1 MQMKMRKKPSIGT
14 NGDAELG
21 GDAQLGGRIR
31 KVTMA
36 HIVATSEKVFA
47 QAGFNG
53 VSMAD
58 LAKAAELPKPNLHY
72 YFGNKEGLYRAVLA
86 NIMSVWISA
95 TDHIQPGNDPAEALS
110 HYVRSKIA
118 LSKDRPHASRVFANE
133 ILHGAPQ
140 LRSFLANDLRALV
153 KEKTRVFEHWA
164 ERGLMEK
171 VNAPH
176 LLFAIW
182 AMTQTYA
189 DFEAQIGPVLGVAK
203 MGDAVY
209 EDGAETIIRL
219 VLRGGGVKAR
229 AATPRRRAAAR
240 KTSAAR
246 P

>member
-1 MQMKMRKKPSIGT
+1 MQMKMRKKPSGKT
-14 NGDAELG
+14 NGGTES
-21 GDAQLGGRIR
+21 GGRIR
-31 KVTMA
+31 QATMA

-47 QAGFNG
+47 RAGFNG

-58 LAKAAELPKPNLHY
+58 LARAAGLPKPNLHY

-86 NIMSVWISA
+86 HIMSVWISA
-95 TDHIQPGNDPAEALS
+95 TDHIQSDNDPAEALT

-118 LSKDRPHASRVFANE
+118 LSKNRPHASRVFANE
-133 ILHGAPQ
+133 ILNGAPQ

-153 KEKTRVFEHWA
+153 KDKTRVFEHWA
-164 ERGLMEK
+164 ARGLMQK
-171 VNAPH
+171 VDAPH

-189 DFEAQIGPVLGVAK
+189 DFEAQIGPVLGLTK
-203 MGDAVY
+203 MSDAVY
-209 EDGAETIIRL
+209 DDGAETIIKL
-219 VLRGGGVKAR
+219 VLQGCGVKR
-229 AATPRRRAAAR
+229 RPTPRRRARGR

>member
-1 MQMKMRKKPSIGT
+1 MKLRKKTSKAT
-14 NGDAELG
+14 NGDAEM
-21 GDAQLGGRIR
+21 GGRIR
-31 KVTMA
+31 KETMA

-47 QAGFNG
+47 RAGFNG

-58 LAKAAELPKPNLHY
+58 LAKAADLPKPNLHY

-86 NIMSVWISA
+86 NILSVWISA
-95 TDHIQPGNDPAEALS
+95 TDNILPDNDPAEALS

-133 ILHGAPQ
+133 ILNGAPQ
-140 LRSFLANDLRALV
+140 LRSFLAGDLRALV

-164 ERGLMEK
+164 ERGLMDE

-189 DFEAQIGPVLGVAK
+189 DFEAQIGPVLGVSK
-203 MGDAVY
+203 MSDAVY
-209 EDGAETIIRL
+209 EDGAETILKL
-219 VLRGGGVKAR
+219 VLQGCGVKSR
-229 AATPRRRAAAR
+229 PTPRRRAAEPR
-240 KTSAAR
+240 TSASR

>member
-1 MQMKMRKKPSIGT
+1 MKMSKKPSDGT
-14 NGDAELG
+14 NDGAE
-21 GDAQLGGRIR
+21 LGGRIR
-31 KVTMA
+31 KTTMA

-58 LAKAAELPKPNLHY
+58 LARAAELPKPNLHY

-95 TDHIQPGNDPAEALS
+95 TDHILPENDPAEALS
-110 HYVRSKIA
+110 QYIRSKIA

-133 ILHGAPQ
+133 ILNGAPQ

-153 KEKTRVFEHWA
+153 KEKTRVFDQWA

-189 DFEAQIGPVLGVAK
+189 DFEAQIAPVLGVGK
-203 MGDAVY
+203 LGNSVY
-209 EDGAETIIRL
+209 EDGAETIIKL
-219 VLRGGGVKAR
+219 VLQGCGVKSR
-229 AATPRRRAAAR
+229 STPRQLAAAR
-240 KTSAAR
+240 KASASR

>member
-1 MQMKMRKKPSIGT
+1 MTMRTKRSGKAKD
-14 NGDAELG
+14 DAE
-21 GDAQLGGRIR
+21 LGGRIR
-31 KVTMA
+31 KATMA
-36 HIVATSEKVFA
+36 HIVATSERVFA

-58 LAKAAELPKPNLHY
+58 LARAAELPKPNLHY

-95 TDHIQPGNDPAEALS
+95 TDHILPENDPAEALS
-110 HYVRSKIA
+110 LYVRSKMA

-133 ILHGAPQ
+133 ILNGAPQ

-153 KEKTRVFEHWA
+153 KEKTRVFDQWA

-189 DFEAQIGPVLGVAK
+189 DFEAQIAPVLGVSK
-203 MGDAVY
+203 LGDSAY

-219 VLRGGGVKAR
+219 VLQGCGVKSL
-229 AATPRRRAAAR
+229 ATPRPRAAAR
-240 KTSAAR
+240 KPSASR

>member
-1 MQMKMRKKPSIGT
+1 MQMKMSKKPSDGT
-14 NGDAELG
+14 NSDAEM
-21 GDAQLGGRIR
+21 GGRIR
-31 KVTMA
+31 KTTMA

-58 LAKAAELPKPNLHY
+58 LAKAAELPKANLHY

-95 TDHIQPGNDPAEALS
+95 TDHILPENDPAEALS
-110 HYVRSKIA
+110 QYIRSKIA

-133 ILHGAPQ
+133 ILNGAPQ
-140 LRSFLANDLRALV
+140 LRSFLANDLQALV
-153 KEKTRVFEHWA
+153 REKTRVFDQWA

-189 DFEAQIGPVLGVAK
+189 DFEAQIAPVLGVGK
-203 MGDAVY
+203 LGSTVY
-209 EDGAETIIRL
+209 EDGAETIIKL
-219 VLRGGGVKAR
+219 VLQGIGVKSR
-229 AATPRRRAAAR
+229 STPRPPLAAAR
-240 KTSAAR
+240 KASASR

>member
-1 MQMKMRKKPSIGT
+1 MKMRKKPSGGT

-21 GDAQLGGRIR
+21 GRIR
-31 KVTMA
+31 KATMA

-47 QAGFNG
+47 RAGFNG

-58 LAKAAELPKPNLHY
+58 LAKAADLPKPNLHY

-95 TDHIQPGNDPAEALS
+95 TDPIQPDNDPAEALAE
-110 HYVRSKIA
+110 YVRSKIA
-118 LSKDRPHASRVFANE
+118 LSKNRPHASRVFANE
-133 ILHGAPQ
+133 ILNGAPQ
-140 LRSFLANDLRALV
+140 LRSFLGNDLRALV
-153 KEKTRVFEHWA
+153 KEKTRVFDHWA
-164 ERGLMEK
+164 ERGLMQK

-176 LLFAIW
+176 LLFALW

-189 DFEAQIGPVLGVAK
+189 DFEAQIGAVLGVAK

-209 EDGAETIIRL
+209 DDGAETIIRL
-219 VLRGGGVKAR
+219 VLQGCGVKR
-229 AATPRRRAAAR
+229 RPTPRRRATAR
-240 KTSAAR
+240 KTSASR

>member
-1 MQMKMRKKPSIGT
+1 MKMKLRKKPSNDT
-14 NGDAELG
+14 NGDAEM
-21 GDAQLGGRIR
+21 GGRIR
-31 KVTMA
+31 KATMA

-47 QAGFNG
+47 RAGFNG

-58 LAKAAELPKPNLHY
+58 LAGAAELPKPNLHY

-95 TDHIQPGNDPAEALS
+95 TDHILPENDPAEALS
-110 HYVRSKIA
+110 RYVRSKIA

-133 ILHGAPQ
+133 ILNGAPQ

-153 KEKTRVFEHWA
+153 REKTRVFDQWA

-189 DFEAQIGPVLGVAK
+189 DFEAQIAPVLGVAK
-203 MGDAVY
+203 LGDVVY

-219 VLRGGGVKAR
+219 VLQGCGVKGR
-229 AATPRRRAAAR
+229 ATPRPRAAAR
-240 KTSAAR
+240 KTSASR

>member
-1 MQMKMRKKPSIGT
+1 MQMKMSKKPSDGT
-14 NGDAELG
+14 NSDTEM
-21 GDAQLGGRIR
+21 GGRIR
-31 KVTMA
+31 KTTMA

-58 LAKAAELPKPNLHY
+58 LARAAELPKPNLHY

-95 TDHIQPGNDPAEALS
+95 TDHILPENDPAEALS
-110 HYVRSKIA
+110 QYIRSKIA

-133 ILHGAPQ
+133 IPNGAPQ

-153 KEKTRVFEHWA
+153 KEKTRVFDQWA

-189 DFEAQIGPVLGVAK
+189 DFEAQIAPVLGVGK
-203 MGDAVY
+203 LGNSVY
-209 EDGAETIIRL
+209 EDGAETIIKL
-219 VLRGGGVKAR
+219 VLQGSGVKSQS
-229 AATPRRRAAAR
+229 TPRPLAAAR
-240 KTSAAR
+240 KASASR

>member
-1 MQMKMRKKPSIGT
+1 MQMKMRKKPSGGT
-14 NGDAELG
+14 NGDAEM
-21 GDAQLGGRIR
+21 GGRIR
-31 KVTMA
+31 KATMA

-47 QAGFNG
+47 RAGFNG

-58 LAKAAELPKPNLHY
+58 LAKAADLPKPNLHY

-95 TDHIQPGNDPAEALS
+95 TDPIQPDNDPAEALAE
-110 HYVRSKIA
+110 YVRSKIA
-118 LSKDRPHASRVFANE
+118 LSKNRPHASRVFANE
-133 ILHGAPQ
+133 ILNGAPQ

-153 KEKTRVFEHWA
+153 TEKTRVLDHWA
-164 ERGLMEK
+164 ERGLMDK

-176 LLFAIW
+176 LLFALW

-189 DFEAQIGPVLGVAK
+189 DFEAQIGAVLGVAK

-209 EDGAETIIRL
+209 DDGAETIIRL
-219 VLRGGGVKAR
+219 VLQGCGVKR
-229 AATPRRRAAAR
+229 RPTPRRRATAR
-240 KTSAAR
+240 KTSASR

>member
-1 MQMKMRKKPSIGT
+1 MQMKLSKKPSVGT
-14 NGDAELG
+14 KDDAES
-21 GDAQLGGRIR
+21 GGRIR
-31 KVTMA
+31 KATMA

-58 LAKAAELPKPNLHY
+58 LARAAGLPKPNLHY

-95 TDHIQPGNDPAEALS
+95 TDHILPENDPAEALS
-110 HYVRSKIA
+110 RYVRSKIA

-140 LRSFLANDLRALV
+140 LRSFLAKDLRALV
-153 KEKTRVFEHWA
+153 KEKTRVFDDWA
-164 ERGLMEK
+164 KRGLMDK

-189 DFEAQIGPVLGVAK
+189 DFEAQIAPALGVARL
-203 MGDAVY
+203 GEAVY
-209 EDGAETIIRL
+209 DDGAETIVRL
-219 VLRGGGVKAR
+219 VLRGCGVKAR
-229 AATPRRRAAAR
+229 PTARRRATAR
-240 KTSAAR
+240 KESASR

>member
-1 MQMKMRKKPSIGT
+1 MKLRKKPSNGT

-21 GDAQLGGRIR
+21 GRIR
-31 KVTMA
+31 KATMA

-58 LAKAAELPKPNLHY
+58 LAKAADLPKPNLHY

-95 TDHIQPGNDPAEALS
+95 TDHILPDNDPAEALS

-133 ILHGAPQ
+133 ILNGAPQ

-153 KEKTRVFEHWA
+153 REKTQVFDHWA
-164 ERGLMEK
+164 ERGLMDE

-189 DFEAQIGPVLGVAK
+189 DFEAQIGPVLGLAR
-203 MGDAVY
+203 MNDAVY
-209 EDGAETIIRL
+209 EDGAETILKL
-219 VLRGGGVKAR
+219 VLQGCNVKR
-229 AATPRRRAAAR
+229 PTPRRRAAAPR
-240 KTSAAR
+240 TSASR

>member
-1 MQMKMRKKPSIGT
+1 MQMKMRKKPSGGT

-21 GDAQLGGRIR
+21 GRIR
-31 KVTMA
+31 KATMA

-47 QAGFNG
+47 RAGFNG

-58 LAKAAELPKPNLHY
+58 LAGAAELPKPNLHY

-95 TDHIQPGNDPAEALS
+95 TDHILVENDPAEALS

-133 ILHGAPQ
+133 ILNGAPQ

-153 KEKTRVFEHWA
+153 KEKTRVFDHWA

-209 EDGAETIIRL
+209 EDGAETIIKL
-219 VLRGGGVKAR
+219 VLQGCGVKRR
-229 AATPRRRAAAR
+229 AIPRRRATAR

>member
-21 GDAQLGGRIR
+21 GRIR
-31 KVTMA
+31 KATMA

-95 TDHIQPGNDPAEALS
+95 TDHILPENDPAEALAE
-110 HYVRSKIA
+110 YVRSKIA
-118 LSKDRPHASRVFANE
+118 LSKNRPHASRVFANE
-133 ILHGAPQ
+133 ILNGAPQ

-153 KEKTRVFEHWA
+153 KEKTRVFDQWA
-164 ERGLMEK
+164 ARGLMER
-171 VNAPH
+171 VDAPH

-203 MGDAVY
+203 MGDTVY
-209 EDGAETIIRL
+209 EDGAKTIIKL
-219 VLRGGGVKAR
+219 VLQGCGVKSR
-229 AATPRRRAAAR
+229 ATPQRRATAR

>member
-1 MQMKMRKKPSIGT
+1 MKMKMRKKPSKGT
-14 NGDAELG
+14 KGGAELG
-21 GDAQLGGRIR
+21 GDAETGGRIR
-31 KVTMA
+31 KATMA
-36 HIVATSEKVFA
+36 HIVTTSEKVFA

-86 NIMSVWISA
+86 NILSVWISA
-95 TDHIQPGNDPAEALS
+95 TDHILPDNDPVEALS

-153 KEKTRVFEHWA
+153 KEKTRVFDQWA
-164 ERGLMEK
+164 ERGLMDK

-209 EDGAETIIRL
+209 EDGAETIIKL
-219 VLRGGGVKAR
+219 VLQGCGVTSR
-229 AATPRRRAAAR
+229 VTPRRRAAAR